1 MGFAA
6 YQALLLGWLAFVA
19 GVGRIR
25 IIVKPSSR
33 SREILA
39 NHCFVQHIE
48 LIILARCHGNLCS
61 TSKFQLPITHFAQ
74 PNCYFHTDAGLG
86 GTFFFSVVLD
96 DSRIHLW
103 LENVLDHPQG
113 DCAAPRKRKSRRQ
126 RLTPPYSA
134 GGTSGMEHTSTPKRR
149 RIGDDDKT
157 PQAKGARTGSQL
169 SSLSSI
175 SLPPSQQGDTRSQA
189 SSPRR
194 QFMGLN

>member
-1 MGFAA
+1 M
-6 YQALLLGWLAFVA
+6 
-19 GVGRIR
+19 
-25 IIVKPSSR
+25 
-33 SREILA
+33 
-39 NHCFVQHIE
+39 
-48 LIILARCHGNLCS
+48 
-61 TSKFQLPITHFAQ
+61 
-74 PNCYFHTDAGLG
+74 
-86 GTFFFSVVLD
+86 LD

-134 GGTSGMEHTSTPKRR
+134 DGTSGMEHTSTPKRR

-157 PQAKGARTGSQL
+157 PQAKGARTDSQL

-194 QFMGLN
+194 QFMGLNLDIGGLGCKQLDNDHPPLAAASLV